1 VLRRRIGTPFGAIF
15 LLSWALRGVAAP
27 EYSLR
32 MASYADW
39 DLLQS
44 LHAVLEAGSLSAA
57 AKRRRLTQPTLGRHI
72 DQLERQLGAPLF
84 LRSPRGIQPT
94 DLALTLKPHL
104 DDMAAAAGAAM
115 RDASGAADGVGGVVR
130 VTASEIMSIEVLPAV
145 LARFRQK
152 HPQIA
157 VELVTTNKLEDLSR
171 READIAVRMAR
182 PTQNNL
188 IARKVGEV
196 GFGFYATPSY
206 LEGAPHPECFDDL
219 DAHAMIGFDSHGP
232 PMIGDLDIGRP
243 ITRDLFALRTDNDAA
258 QLAALKAGFGIGVC
272 QHAIARREGLVQ
284 VLPGRFRFTLDIWIA
299 MHENLKGSRRMRL
312 MFDHLAEE
320 LGRFASE

>member
-1 VLRRRIGTPFGAIF
+1 
-15 LLSWALRGVAAP
+15 
-27 EYSLR
+27 

-94 DLALTLKPHL
+94 DLALSLKPHL
-104 DDMAAAAGAAM
+104 DDMAAASGAAM

-130 VTASEIMSIEVLPAV
+130 VTASEIIGTEVLPPI
-145 LARFRQK
+145 LASFRRK
-152 HPQIA
+152 HPQID
-157 VELVTTNKLEDLSR
+157 VELVTSNKLEDLSR
-171 READIAVRMAR
+171 RDADIAVRMGR

-188 IARKVGEV
+188 VARKIADLGI
-196 GFGFYATPSY
+196 GFYA
-206 LEGAPHPECFDDL
+206 APHYLDQVTAPRSFDEL
-219 DAHAMIGFDSHGP
+219 TEHPIIGFDTQGP
-232 PMIGDLDIGRP
+232 AVVDTLDIGRP
-243 ITRDLFALRTDNDAA
+243 ITRELFALRTDNDAA
-258 QLAALKAGFGIGVC
+258 QLAALKAGFGIAAC
-272 QHAIARREGLVQ
+272 QHQIARRHGLVR
-284 VLPGRFRFTLDIWIA
+284 VLPDLFQFHLELWVA
-299 MHENLKGSRRMRL
+299 MHENLRGSRRMRL

-320 LGRFASE
+320 LGRFAQGG